1 MPLGGCQTAC
11 HGVLNAPLPSHAC
24 PVPMPP
30 LTCLPCLLS
39 ALTLAVLQTC
49 CLWPVP
55 SPPAAFLQP
64 PLQAVDPL
72 DPLVQQLVQDKSFL
86 TAVQTSQLHAA
97 ATAAVRLLRVS
108 TLHGRREGR
117 AVGLQWA
124 AGWAAVHWSS
134 GSASAHA
141 YVHMRRAWQASNV
154 PACHP
159 AGALFDG
166 KRRVQAATRPAAGRL
181 HR

>member
-1 MPLGGCQTAC
+1 MNT
-11 HGVLNAPLPSHAC
+11 PLPSHAC
-24 PVPMPP
+24 PVPIP
-30 LTCLPCLLS
+30 LLCVPTCLAMLLS
-39 ALTLAVLQTC
+39 ALTLAVLRIC

-108 TLHGRREGR
+108 TVHCQREGR
-117 AVGLQWA
+117 A
-124 AGWAAVHWSS
+124 WSFDAMCCWL
-134 GSASAHA
+134 GS
-141 YVHMRRAWQASNV
+141 
-154 PACHP
+154 
-159 AGALFDG
+159 GALEQWKCMG
-166 KRRVQAATRPAAGRL
+166 ACLRPHEMSMAGLKRPCLWPQ
-181 HR
+181 